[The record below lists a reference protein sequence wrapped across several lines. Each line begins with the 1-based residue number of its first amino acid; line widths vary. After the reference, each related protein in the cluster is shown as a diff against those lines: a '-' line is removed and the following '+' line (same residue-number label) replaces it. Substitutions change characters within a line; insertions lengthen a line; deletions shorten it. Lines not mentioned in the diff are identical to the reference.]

1 MRTRA
6 LERVIRIFPDLKEVQ
21 LLYFENRPWELLVF
35 SLFFFLLRSSYLIRQ
50 GVFILH
56 ILLVGIFVS
65 YERGKNAEIDH
76 LVSVENLRIKDATG
90 AVLEVEESH
99 GGLYMKHELY
109 GLEMTRTCKK

>member
-6 LERVIRIFPDLKEVQ
+6 LERVTHIFPDLKEVQ
-21 LLYFENRPWELLVF
+21 FLYFENWLWEL
-35 SLFFFLLRSSYLIRQ
+35 
-50 GVFILH
+50 
-56 ILLVGIFVS
+56 

-99 GGLYMKHELY
+99 GGL
-109 GLEMTRTCKK
+109 RI